1 MTYTT
6 VAGLQVEV
14 GPYTAFVP
22 MIIYA
27 LLGTSRI
34 LSVSSTATLAILAG
48 TQLGLVVPDAVPGK
62 LLTAAATLTVLVGIL
77 LALASLFRLGFVANF
92 ISTPVLTGFKAGI
105 GLVIILDQAPKL
117 LGLHIAKE
125 SFFEDLLSLAMHLP
139 ETSITTLLIAVSSLL
154 ALVAL
159 KKISPKLPG
168 ALIVLGGTI
177 VAVWFF
183 SLNGKGVSIVGNIP
197 QGLPTLSLP
206 DVHLVIQLL
215 PGALGIALMSFTET
229 IAAGRAFT
237 ESSEPQINANK
248 ELLATGASNIGG
260 AFLGSMPAGGGTSQT
275 AVVRAVGGKT
285 QASSIVTAGTSVATM
300 LLLAPIIG
308 MLPHAALA
316 AVVIF
321 YSIGLIQFNEFL
333 NILKIRR
340 MEFYWAVIAC
350 MGVLV
355 FGTLQGIVVA
365 IIVSLIGLFSQI
377 ANPRVHVLARK
388 NGTNVLRP
396 LSGEYP
402 DDETFP
408 GLLIVR
414 PEGRIFFVNAQN
426 IKDRIWSLLDEYEP
440 KALVIDM
447 SNVPDIEYTALCMLI
462 EGEERNT
469 RNGITFYI
477 SALNPSMLEMV
488 KNSELF
494 EKMGRERLVFNAC
507 DVIKLHQEKMA
518 DK

>member
-6 VAGLQVEV
+6 VAGLPVEV

-159 KKISPKLPG
+159 KKMSPKLPG

-206 DVHLVIQLL
+206 DIHLVIQLL
-215 PGALGIALMSFTET
+215 PGAFGIALMSFTET
-229 IAAGRAFT
+229 IAVGRAFAK
-237 ESSEPQINANK
+237 SSEPQINANK

-260 AFLGSMPAGGGTSQT
+260 AFFGSMPTGGGTSQT
-275 AVVRAVGGKT
+275 AVVRAVGVK
-285 QASSIVTAGTSVATM
+285 
-300 LLLAPIIG
+300 
-308 MLPHAALA
+308 
-316 AVVIF
+316 
-321 YSIGLIQFNEFL
+321 
-333 NILKIRR
+333 LKHLR
-340 MEFYWAVIAC
+340 
-350 MGVLV
+350 L
-355 FGTLQGIVVA
+355 
-365 IIVSLIGLFSQI
+365 S
-377 ANPRVHVLARK
+377 PRV
-388 NGTNVLRP
+388 LR
-396 LSGEYP
+396 
-402 DDETFP
+402 
-408 GLLIVR
+408 LLQCSYWH
-414 PEGRIFFVNAQN
+414 P
-426 IKDRIWSLLDEYEP
+426 SLECFL
-440 KALVIDM
+440 M
-447 SNVPDIEYTALCMLI
+447 
-462 EGEERNT
+462 
-469 RNGITFYI
+469 
-477 SALNPSMLEMV
+477 
-488 KNSELF
+488 
-494 EKMGRERLVFNAC
+494 RL
-507 DVIKLHQEKMA
+507 
-518 DK
+518 